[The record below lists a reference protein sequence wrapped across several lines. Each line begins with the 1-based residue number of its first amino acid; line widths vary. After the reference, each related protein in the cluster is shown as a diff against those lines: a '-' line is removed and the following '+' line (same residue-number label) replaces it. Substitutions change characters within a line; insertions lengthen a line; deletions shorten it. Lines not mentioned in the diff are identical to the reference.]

1 MKANKLLII
10 LLTALILGSCSDDF
24 LDKKKYG
31 STNLEDFFLT
41 ENDAFQATVAAYSD
55 LKDYRYTW
63 TIWAFGDVLS
73 DDATYS
79 GSDADVQSYAK
90 MEAYQY
96 PTDNGR
102 ILGRWQILYRG
113 INKANQAIEGI
124 NKMDNALFKTQN
136 KNRLLGEV
144 LFLRAYYYHELL
156 KVFGAVPLITNTIT
170 VEESNNRLIRKSVED
185 VYKQIET
192 DLTTAVG
199 YLPAVNS
206 TSFVK
211 KTDAGK
217 VTRGAANA
225 MLARVYLYEKKYAE
239 CKNACLEVLKDGY
252 ELEKDYGYV
261 FTLAG
266 EHCKESILEIDNYNS
281 STQSEAT
288 VNNGNFHVLMMLP
301 FGSTYGYGINQPR
314 QALADAFDAAGDV
327 IRKDATLL
335 TAADLQTWE
344 APADFAKLARNR
356 TGYYN
361 QKYYLK
367 PAERSTEIR
376 NNPVNIR
383 LIRLSEVYLTY
394 AEACVKGSPADDITA
409 REYLNKVRR
418 RVNLGDNTIDSGDA
432 LFNAILRERR
442 LELAME
448 GHRYFDMVRTGKAHD
463 AFISKGNFREGIS
476 NLMPI
481 PQAEIDLSGGTLTQN
496 PL

>member
-10 LLTALILGSCSDDF
+10 LFTTVILASCSDDF
-24 LDKKKYG
+24 LDKKKLG
-31 STNLEDFFLT
+31 SLTTESFFVT
-41 ENDAFQATVAAYSD
+41 ENDAFQGVVAAYSD

-63 TIWAFGDVLS
+63 TIWAFGDILS

-79 GSDADVQSYAK
+79 GSDADVQAYAQ
-90 MEAYQY
+90 MEAFQF

-124 NKMDNALFKTQN
+124 TKMDDALFKTQN
-136 KNRLLGEV
+136 KNRLLGEA
-144 LFLRAYYYHELL
+144 LFLRAYYYHELVR
-156 KVFGAVPLITNTIT
+156 VFGDVVLFDHTPTISDKGAKRAPVAEVYALI
-170 VEESNNRLIRKSVED
+170 EK
-185 VYKQIET
+185 
-192 DLTTAVG
+192 DLTTAAS

-206 TSFVK
+206 TSYVK
-211 KTDAGK
+211 KTDAGRI
-217 VTRGAANA
+217 TRGAANA

-239 CKNACLEVLKDGY
+239 CKNACLEVFKDGY
-252 ELEKDYGYV
+252 QLESNYGYV

-266 EHCKESILEIDNYNS
+266 EHCKESILEIDHYNS
-281 STQSEAT
+281 STQSGAT
-288 VNNGNFHVLMMLP
+288 TNNGNFHVLMMLP
-301 FGSTYGYGINQPR
+301 FGTTYGYGINQPR
-314 QALADAFDAAGDV
+314 QALADAFDAAGDI
-327 IRKDATLL
+327 IRKEATLL
-335 TAADLQTWE
+335 TVADLQAWE
-344 APADFAKLARNR
+344 SPADFTKLERNR

-367 PAERSTEIR
+367 PAERSVEIR

-394 AEACVKGSPADDITA
+394 AEACVKGSPADEATA

-418 RVNLGDNTIDSGDA
+418 RVNLADNTTDAGDV
-432 LFNAILRERR
+432 LFNAILKERR

-448 GHRYFDMVRTGKAHD
+448 GHRYFDMIRTGKAHD

-481 PQAEIDLSGGTLTQN
+481 PQSEIDLSGGSLTQN